1 YLLADVLVERAI
13 VLEAVEDAGVA
24 SGHVFLVVTGH
35 AQEGG
40 VDRNEIEVAVD
51 HHHRLVHAAQHFAG
65 NAQLALGRAGAGDVQ
80 RGAGD
85 AQDPAL
91 GVARHHAPA
100 RPHPYPAAVALDA
113 QLGQEALV
121 LAGEVAGDALARH
134 GQVVWM
140 DDVADIDD
148 VLADPALRVLV
159 RLQGEAVDLAAG
171 HVVVPVALAG
181 GPQRELQTLLAVA
194 QARNVGSLA
203 LAATQ
208 GDDRQ
213 RDQQHRHGDGRDDE
227 LEIPWSGRHAADPCA
242 VRSWTCPSVGASA
255 GQQQARRAAPRRGA
269 AACSSAVDVLDLSA
283 RAWKSPVPPALPPL
297 QEVETASREREL
309 GAGASELHGGLCGW
323 LAGGGSDA
331 PDWLARV
338 LVDPDIEPV
347 APGDPLDRLREASVS
362 QLEDRE
368 FGFELLLPDGEA
380 TLYERSAALFD
391 WCRGFVGA
399 FGLAAGATPPL
410 SDEGQEAL
418 ADLVRLAGAAPEEGG
433 DEEDEDALAEIEE
446 YVRVAVLLLHGDC
459 ALGPRHRGRLN

>member
-1 YLLADVLVERAI
+1 
-13 VLEAVEDAGVA
+13 
-24 SGHVFLVVTGH
+24 
-35 AQEGG
+35 
-40 VDRNEIEVAVD
+40 
-51 HHHRLVHAAQHFAG
+51 
-65 NAQLALGRAGAGDVQ
+65 
-80 RGAGD
+80 
-85 AQDPAL
+85 
-91 GVARHHAPA
+91 
-100 RPHPYPAAVALDA
+100 
-113 QLGQEALV
+113 
-121 LAGEVAGDALARH
+121 
-134 GQVVWM
+134 
-140 DDVADIDD
+140 
-148 VLADPALRVLV
+148 
-159 RLQGEAVDLAAG
+159 
-171 HVVVPVALAG
+171 
-181 GPQRELQTLLAVA
+181 
-194 QARNVGSLA
+194 
-203 LAATQ
+203 
-208 GDDRQ
+208 
-213 RDQQHRHGDGRDDE
+213 
-227 LEIPWSGRHAADPCA
+227 
-242 VRSWTCPSVGASA
+242 
-255 GQQQARRAAPRRGA
+255 
-269 AACSSAVDVLDLSA
+269 LSA

-380 TLYERSAALFD
+380 TLYERSGALFD

-446 YVRVAVLLLHGDC
+446 YVRVAVLLLHQEAARTGAPAD
-459 ALGPRHRGRLN
+459 ATRH